1 VSEVRTTAPTVHRVG
16 PEAAAEVLG
25 VVREAFAARPPLDPP
40 ADALTE
46 TEESMAA
53 MLARHGGLVARLGE
67 QTVGALVLD
76 PVGGTMYLRRF
87 GVLPAAQG
95 HGVAARLIDAAVYA
109 STGFDDL
116 TVVAREELP
125 RTVRFWQRQG
135 FREVRRHSPNVELRR
150 PLRTFVFDA
159 PDAEAMREI
168 GQAIATRLAAGDLL
182 VLSGELGAGKTTF
195 TQGIGAGLQVRGDV
209 TSPTFV
215 IARVHPSLV
224 DGPALVHVD
233 AYRLGGIDELDD
245 LDLDTSLDDAV
256 TVVEWGEGVAEGLAE
271 SRLEIRIIRAL
282 ADDDPDGGADDL
294 DPRRV
299 LMTPIGPRW
308 YELDVPSSHRPPL
321 AEKLNE
327 NLLLDFR
334 RCSEAE
340 LAHLDPAIPLVLS
353 LTVAEHR
360 DGSQVRT
367 LMVRNHWSGEWE
379 LSGKDVDHDLGESPR
394 EAAVRA
400 FRTETGTEAPELEF
414 VGVAT
419 VQLGHERR
427 IEFAAIYHG
436 VVEHPSDAA
445 PGGDVKQMVWWDLES
460 DLPGLSPIDA
470 HLARLAHGL
479 S

>member
-1 VSEVRTTAPTVHRVG
+1 MSATSPSPLLSPTVHRVG
-16 PEAAAEVLG
+16 PEGAAEVLG

-53 MLARHGGLVARLGE
+53 LLAKHGGLVARLGGA
-67 QTVGALVLD
+67 TVGALVLD

-109 STGFDDL
+109 SAGFDDL

-159 PDAEAMREI
+159 PDADAMREI
-168 GQAIATRLAAGDLL
+168 GQEIATRLEAGDLL

-245 LDLDTSLDDAV
+245 LDLDTSLDEAV

-271 SRLEIRIIRAL
+271 SRLEVRIIRAL
-282 ADDDPDGGADDL
+282 ADEQVDDL

-299 LMTPIGPRW
+299 LMTPVGPRW

-334 RCSEAE
+334 RCPEAE
-340 LAHLDPAIPLVLS
+340 LEHLDPTIPLVLS
-353 LTVAEHR
+353 LTVAEH
-360 DGSQVRT
+360 DGRT
-367 LMVRNHWSGEWE
+367 LMVRNHWSREWE
-379 LSGKDVDHDLGESPR
+379 LSGKDLDHDLGETPR

-400 FRTETGTEAPELEF
+400 FRSETGTEAPELDF

-436 VVEHPSDAA
+436 VVTSPSEAK
-445 PGGDVKQMVWWDLES
+445 PEGEVKQMLWWDLES
-460 DLPGLSPIDA
+460 DVPGLSPIDA